1 MADAASW
8 AGAFLAGVVLGCVFF
23 GGLWW
28 TVRLGAASVAPA
40 WWLVARLAL
49 RIALV
54 LAGFYAFGAGQPAR
68 MGLCL
73 LGFLLARVIVLRSTR
88 QPPSLEEP
96 PCA

>member
-1 MADAASW
+1 MTDAASW
-8 AGAFLAGVVLGCVFF
+8 AGAFLAGVALGCVFF

-28 TVRLGAASVAPA
+28 TVRRGAASAAPA
-40 WWLVARLAL
+40 WWFVASLVL

-54 LAGFYAFGAGQPAR
+54 LAGFYAIGAGQPAR

-73 LGFLLARVIVLRSTR
+73 LGFLMARVIVLRSTR
-88 QPPSLEEP
+88 RTPAVEAP